1 MEIGM
6 EIGMEKGIVKGREE
20 TKKETA
26 INAYHAG
33 LEMETISK
41 ISGLD
46 QYIVEE
52 IITTLPESD

>member
-1 MEIGM
+1 M

-52 IITTLPESD
+52 IITSLTKPD